1 MQTPPALKGLF
12 ATLTLVATSAFD
24 SKGFVSSTGSDGAID
39 GTNVWIG
46 AKGGGRWSYEPS
58 WYARSTN
65 GYSAARL
72 FELNPV
78 VDLSRLLPGAVMRC
92 DYPAPVH
99 AEGIILPDAHAV
111 GIRMLDADL
120 GLGAVP
126 LAHDGGAGL
135 FVSVDAGGMLSMQ
148 SSQTM
153 CGLSGDG
160 AGGGIAFADD
170 ATLALDSGSVK
181 TAAVYR
187 ARMSG
192 GTFEKK
198 GAGHKLTMT
207 GILELKALEVSAG
220 ILEIAPDNAPVPE
233 PVGLWTLDGDVPA
246 EVDTVVH
253 AEPDGRVT
261 KGIQSKGT
269 AAYRP
274 VPRGTLASSLPAN
287 GSFTVSARVGALKDA
302 GTFLMVGDGSDSRTV
317 RFRREGERILALI
330 GQITNDFA
338 SVIASTNVSAANWM
352 QLTVAYDAAAQKL
365 SFYRDSMPTGS
376 TNVVVR
382 LNPQDVVFGAGGL
395 SSSTGVANSF
405 KRGCQMDDI
414 RIFPSALSAE
424 QVATVAR
431 MVRVGAEAPPLPADC
446 IVTIASGAI
455 LRIQSGDVSV
465 AEIKGGGML
474 EIASGASFSA
484 ARSSAFSGTVVGQ
497 GAYNGRQ
504 RVWAD
509 VAGRLGLA
517 GQPDGFSVYP
527 QAILND
533 SPWTRVDSQ
542 GGYLADEAGARV
554 FTIGDPVLFDGAL
567 SVKSVSTNGAVAA
580 DAAWTFTP
588 PADVADVRQICVVFQ
603 LPPDAYT
610 GGEVVFDGGTKT
622 VVWPE
627 TTPADAALATVA
639 NPRTMSL
646 VDAGGSETM
655 RIEFLGDVKVRV
667 QDDRGKASG
676 AFIVRAYIEPET
688 GGVFPA
694 QSARGIS
701 MRLFFPGAAEVTDIP
716 GYQIHMGERWI
727 PLEPYRDILPGSA
740 LDMSAVCGMDAPAGR
755 HGKVVVRGGHF
766 EFEDMPG
773 VPQRFIGAQISDTA
787 TSNIRQAE
795 ADRLADQ
802 IARRGYN
809 AVRLHHQDKVLVLSS
824 DPGGTNL
831 NTYAMGR
838 FDYLVGACV
847 SRGLYIT
854 TDLYA
859 SRTAVQW
866 AAVGFPERSGTVS
879 SDDFKYLVMVNDAV
893 KRNFKD
899 FARNFLLHRN
909 PYTGRSLAEE
919 PALIGLSVVNESQ
932 KSLFATPSRLVAE
945 HPVWGEKW
953 SEWIARK
960 KQSSGVWADV
970 SETPPSS
977 VTGSGATGYAF
988 AAFLAETERAFAR
1001 EMRTFIRDELGCA
1014 APLTALNGAS
1024 DSRACFEVA
1033 RGEYDYVDWHA
1044 YVDHPTFLGER
1055 WKLPATLK
1063 NKNTLRFG
1071 GRGVLE
1077 RAWMRLADRP
1087 VTATEWQF
1095 AAPGEY
1101 RAAGGLLMGAF
1112 AAAQA
1117 YDGIWRFSWAESV
1130 GAATNAYQKAVG
1142 FFESTG
1148 DPISLESERAA
1159 VCLYRRGDLAENTR
1173 EYLNQINP
1181 LLLNKPQEALVKSM
1195 NSSEGTQWAAWYAK
1209 IGSVLSTNAFVNGE
1223 ISAGLWPGPSTNN
1236 KAVVMRHLG
1245 LANVNGDLPPAADG
1259 QVVVRMNSGYFA
1271 VNTENTSGG
1280 FAEDGT
1286 IDGGALTATISGGP
1300 AAIWASTLD
1309 GKGFAASKRILVV
1322 HLTDVVNSGIRFA
1335 DEERTTLLGWGSL
1348 PHLMRDGRADVSLRV
1363 GEGGFRV
1370 HSLSRDGSRRD
1381 AVPFS
1386 LHDGRLRFTADISA
1400 NPAAATCL
1408 YEIERRDPPL
1418 VISLK

>member
-1 MQTPPALKGLF
+1 MLNRHRGVTLLF
-12 ATLTLVATSAFD
+12 AVLLPSVMFA
-24 SKGFVSSTGSDGAID
+24 GSVD

-58 WYARSTN
+58 WYARSTH
-65 GYSAARL
+65 GYSASRL

-78 VDLSRLLPGAVMRC
+78 VDLSRLLPDAVMSC

-99 AEGIILPDAHAV
+99 AEEVLLPDSHAV
-111 GIRMLDADL
+111 GMRMFDSDMSIGSLS
-120 GLGAVP
+120 P
-126 LAHDGGAGL
+126 SHDGGAGL
-135 FVSVDAGGMLSMQ
+135 FASVEAGGMLSFGT
-148 SSQTM
+148 SQALS
-153 CGLSGDG
+153 GISGDG
-160 AGGGIAFADD
+160 AGGGIAFPPD
-170 ATLALDSGSVK
+170 AILTMDAGNVK
-181 TAAVYR
+181 TATVYR
-187 ARMSG
+187 ARMVG
-192 GTFEKK
+192 GKFEKK

-207 GILELKALEVSAG
+207 GTVELKALDVSAG
-220 ILEIAPDNAPVPE
+220 ILELAPDAAALPE
-233 PVGLWTLDGDVPA
+233 PVGLWTLDGDAPA
-246 EVDTVVH
+246 EMSSVVH

-274 VPRGTLASSLPAN
+274 VPRGTLASSMKTN
-287 GSFTVSARVGALKDA
+287 GSFTVSVRIGAVGDT
-302 GTFLMVGDGSDSRTV
+302 GTFFMVGDGSDSRTV
-317 RFRREGERILALI
+317 RFRRDENRILALI
-330 GQITNDFA
+330 GSITNDFD

-352 QLTVAYDAAAQKL
+352 QLTVAYDAAAQRL
-365 SFYRDSMPTGS
+365 SFYRDSMLTGS
-376 TNVVVR
+376 SNVVVR

-395 SSSTGVANSF
+395 SSSTGAASAF
-405 KRGCQMDDI
+405 KRNCQIDDI
-414 RIFPSALSAE
+414 RIFQSALSAE
-424 QVATVAR
+424 QVASVAR
-431 MVRVGAEAPPLPADC
+431 IVRVGSAKPALPPEC
-446 IVTIASGAI
+446 SVTVASGAV
-455 LRIQSGDVSV
+455 LRILSGKADV
-465 AEIKGGGML
+465 AELKGGGVL
-474 EIASGASFSA
+474 EIADGASFSA
-484 ARSSAFSGTVVGQ
+484 ANSSSFRGTVVGA
-497 GAYNGRQ
+497 GMYNGRQ

-517 GQPDGFSVYP
+517 GQPAGFSVYP

-533 SPWTRVDSQ
+533 SPWTRVDSD
-542 GGYLADEAGARV
+542 GGYLADEEGARI
-554 FTIGDPVLFDGAL
+554 FAIGNPVLFNGTL
-567 SVKSVSTNGAVAA
+567 SVKQVSTNGTVAA
-580 DAAWTFTP
+580 DVAWTFTP
-588 PADVADVRQICVVFQ
+588 PEDVSNVRQLCVIFQ
-603 LPPDAYT
+603 LPPDSYV
-610 GGEVVFDGGTKT
+610 GGAVAFNGGTKT

-627 TTPADAALATVA
+627 TTPTDAALATVA
-639 NPRTMSL
+639 SPRTMSL
-646 VDAGGSETM
+646 VDSAGAETM
-655 RIEFLGDVKVRV
+655 RIEFQGDVKVRV
-667 QDDRGKASG
+667 QDDREKATG
-676 AFIVRAYIEPET
+676 AFILRIYVDPGA

-694 QSARGIS
+694 ASERIVP

-727 PLEPYRDILPGSA
+727 PLEPYRDVLPGSA
-740 LDMSAVCGMDAPAGR
+740 LDLSGVCAADAPAGR
-755 HGKVVVRGGHF
+755 HGKVVVRGAHF

-802 IARRGYN
+802 LVRRGYN

-831 NTYAMGR
+831 NTYAMNR
-838 FDYLVGACV
+838 FDYLVGACI

-866 AAVGFPERSGTVS
+866 SAVGFPERPGTVS

-909 PYTGRSLAEE
+909 PHTGRTLAEE

-932 KSLFATPSRLVAE
+932 KSLFASPSRLVAE
-945 HPVWGEKW
+945 HPEWGEKW
-953 SEWIARK
+953 TEWIAK
-960 KQSSGVWADV
+960 KKKSSGVWADV

-977 VTGSGATGYAF
+977 VTGGTTGYAF
-988 AAFLAETERAFAR
+988 AAFIAETERAFAR
-1001 EMRTFIRDELGCA
+1001 EMRAFIRDELGCA

-1063 NKNTLRFG
+1063 NKNTIRNG

-1101 RAAGGLLMGAF
+1101 RAAGGLLMGAY

-1130 GAATNAYQKAVG
+1130 GAATNAYGKSVG

-1148 DPISLESERAA
+1148 DPVSLESERAA
-1159 VCLYRRGDLAENTR
+1159 VCLYRRGDLMENTR

-1181 LLLNKPQEALVKSM
+1181 LLLNKPQEGVVKSM

-1209 IGSVLSTNAFVNGE
+1209 IGSVLSTNAFENGE
-1223 ISAGLWPGPSTNN
+1223 ISAGIWPGPTTNN
-1236 KAVVMRHLG
+1236 KTVVMRHLG
-1245 LANVNGDLPPAADG
+1245 LTSVGGDLPPARAHRGDFRRPRRG
-1259 QVVVRMNSGYFA
+1259 M
-1271 VNTENTSGG
+1271 
-1280 FAEDGT
+1280 
-1286 IDGGALTATISGGP
+1286 
-1300 AAIWASTLD
+1300 
-1309 GKGFAASKRILVV
+1309 GKHA
-1322 HLTDVVNSGIRFA
+1322 
-1335 DEERTTLLGWGSL
+1335 
-1348 PHLMRDGRADVSLRV
+1348 
-1363 GEGGFRV
+1363 
-1370 HSLSRDGSRRD
+1370 
-1381 AVPFS
+1381 
-1386 LHDGRLRFTADISA
+1386 
-1400 NPAAATCL
+1400 
-1408 YEIERRDPPL
+1408 
-1418 VISLK
+1418 

>member
-1 MQTPPALKGLF
+1 MLNRHRGVTLLF
-12 ATLTLVATSAFD
+12 AVLLPSVMFA
-24 SKGFVSSTGSDGAID
+24 GSVD

-58 WYARSTN
+58 WYARSTH
-65 GYSAARL
+65 GYSASRL

-78 VDLSRLLPGAVMRC
+78 VDLSRLLPDAVMSC

-99 AEGIILPDAHAV
+99 AEEVLLPDSHAV
-111 GIRMLDADL
+111 GMRMFDSDMSIGSLS
-120 GLGAVP
+120 P
-126 LAHDGGAGL
+126 SHDGGAGL
-135 FVSVDAGGMLSMQ
+135 FASVEAGGMLSFGT
-148 SSQTM
+148 SQALS
-153 CGLSGDG
+153 GISGDG
-160 AGGGIAFADD
+160 AGGGIAFPPD
-170 ATLALDSGSVK
+170 AILTMDAGNVK
-181 TAAVYR
+181 TATVYR
-187 ARMSG
+187 ARMVG
-192 GTFEKK
+192 GKFEKK

-207 GILELKALEVSAG
+207 GTVELKALDVSAG
-220 ILEIAPDNAPVPE
+220 ILELAPDAAALPE
-233 PVGLWTLDGDVPA
+233 PVGLWTLDGDAPA
-246 EVDTVVH
+246 EMSSVVH

-274 VPRGTLASSLPAN
+274 VPRGTLASSMKTN
-287 GSFTVSARVGALKDA
+287 GSFTVSVRIGAVGDT
-302 GTFLMVGDGSDSRTV
+302 GTFFMVGDGSDSRTV
-317 RFRREGERILALI
+317 RFRRDENRILALI
-330 GQITNDFA
+330 GSITNDFD

-352 QLTVAYDAAAQKL
+352 QLTVAYDAAAQRL
-365 SFYRDSMPTGS
+365 SFYRDSMLTGS
-376 TNVVVR
+376 SNVVVR

-395 SSSTGVANSF
+395 SSSTGAASAF
-405 KRGCQMDDI
+405 KRNCQIDDI
-414 RIFPSALSAE
+414 RIFQSALSAE
-424 QVATVAR
+424 QVASVAR
-431 MVRVGAEAPPLPADC
+431 IVRVGSAKPALPPEC
-446 IVTIASGAI
+446 SVTVASGAV
-455 LRIQSGDVSV
+455 LRILSGKADV
-465 AEIKGGGML
+465 AELKGGGVL
-474 EIASGASFSA
+474 EIADGASFSA
-484 ARSSAFSGTVVGQ
+484 ANSSSFRGTVVGA
-497 GAYNGRQ
+497 GMYNGRQ

-517 GQPDGFSVYP
+517 GQPAGFSVYP

-533 SPWTRVDSQ
+533 SPWTRVDSD
-542 GGYLADEAGARV
+542 GGYLADEEGARI
-554 FTIGDPVLFDGAL
+554 FAIGNPVLFNGTL
-567 SVKSVSTNGAVAA
+567 SVKQVSTNGTVAA
-580 DAAWTFTP
+580 DVAWTFTP
-588 PADVADVRQICVVFQ
+588 PEDVSNVRQLCVIFQ
-603 LPPDAYT
+603 LPPDSYV
-610 GGEVVFDGGTKT
+610 GGAVAFNGGTKT

-627 TTPADAALATVA
+627 TTPTDAALATVA
-639 NPRTMSL
+639 SPRTMSL
-646 VDAGGSETM
+646 VDSAGAETM
-655 RIEFLGDVKVRV
+655 RIEFQGDVKVRV
-667 QDDRGKASG
+667 QDDREKATG
-676 AFIVRAYIEPET
+676 AFILRIYVDPGA

-694 QSARGIS
+694 ASERIVP

-727 PLEPYRDILPGSA
+727 PLEPYRDVLPGSA
-740 LDMSAVCGMDAPAGR
+740 LDLSGVCAADAPAGR
-755 HGKVVVRGGHF
+755 HGKVVVRGAHF

-802 IARRGYN
+802 LVRRGYN

-831 NTYAMGR
+831 NTYAMNR
-838 FDYLVGACV
+838 FDYLVGACI

-866 AAVGFPERSGTVS
+866 SAVGFPERPGTVS

-909 PYTGRSLAEE
+909 PHTGRTLAEE

-932 KSLFATPSRLVAE
+932 KSLFASPSRLVAE
-945 HPVWGEKW
+945 HPEWGEKW
-953 SEWIARK
+953 TEWIAK
-960 KQSSGVWADV
+960 KKKSSGVWADV

-977 VTGSGATGYAF
+977 VTGGTTGYAF
-988 AAFLAETERAFAR
+988 AAFIAETERAFAR
-1001 EMRTFIRDELGCA
+1001 EMRAFIRDELGCA

-1063 NKNTLRFG
+1063 NKNTIRNG

-1101 RAAGGLLMGAF
+1101 RAAGGLLMGAY

-1130 GAATNAYQKAVG
+1130 GAATNAYGKSVG

-1148 DPISLESERAA
+1148 DPVSLESERAA
-1159 VCLYRRGDLAENTR
+1159 VCLYRRGDLMENTR

-1181 LLLNKPQEALVKSM
+1181 LLLNKPQEGVVKSM

-1209 IGSVLSTNAFVNGE
+1209 IGSVLSTNAFENGE
-1223 ISAGLWPGPSTNN
+1223 ISAGIWPGPTTNN
-1236 KAVVMRHLG
+1236 KTVVMRHLG
-1245 LANVNGDLPPAADG
+1245 LTSVGGDLPPAAGG
-1259 QVVVRMNSGYFA
+1259 QVVVRKDSGYFA

-1286 IDGGALTATISGGP
+1286 IDGGALTAAISGGP
-1300 AAIWASTLD
+1300 AAVWASTLD
-1309 GKGFAASKRILVV
+1309 GRGFAASERILVT

-1335 DEERTTLLGWGSL
+1335 DEGRTTLLGWGSL
-1348 PHLMRDGRADVSLRV
+1348 PHLMRDGQADISMRLGR
-1363 GEGGFRV
+1363 GDFRV
-1370 HSLSRDGSRRD
+1370 YSLSRDGSRRVQ
-1381 AVPFS
+1381 VPFTY
-1386 LHDGRLRFTADISA
+1386 GGGMLRFTADVSA
-1400 NPAAATCL
+1400 DLSSATCL
-1408 YEIERRDPPL
+1408 YEIVRRKTPMCIKL
-1418 VISLK
+1418 R

>member
-1 MQTPPALKGLF
+1 MLNRHRGVMLLLAVLLPSVLF
-12 ATLTLVATSAFD
+12 A
-24 SKGFVSSTGSDGAID
+24 GSVD

-58 WYARSTN
+58 WYARSTH
-65 GYSAARL
+65 GYSASRL

-78 VDLSRLLPGAVMRC
+78 VDLSRLLPDAVMRC

-99 AEGIILPDAHAV
+99 AEAVLLPDLHAV
-111 GIRMLDADL
+111 GMRMLDSDMSIGSL
-120 GLGAVP
+120 SP
-126 LAHDGGAGL
+126 SHDGGAGL
-135 FVSVDAGGMLSMQ
+135 FVSVEAGGMLSFGT
-148 SSQTM
+148 SQALS
-153 CGLSGDG
+153 GISGDG
-160 AGGGIAFADD
+160 AGGGTAFPPD
-170 ATLALDSGSVK
+170 AILTMDAGNVK
-181 TAAVYR
+181 TATVYR
-187 ARMSG
+187 ARMVG
-192 GTFEKK
+192 GKFEKK

-207 GILELKALEVSAG
+207 GTVELKALDVSAG
-220 ILEIAPDNAPVPE
+220 ILELAPDAAALSE
-233 PVGLWTLDGDVPA
+233 PVGLWTLDGDAPA
-246 EVDTVVH
+246 EMSSVVH

-274 VPRGTLASSLPAN
+274 VPRGTLASSMKTN
-287 GSFTVSARVGALKDA
+287 GSFTVSVRIGAVGDT
-302 GTFLMVGDGSDSRTV
+302 GTFFMVGDGSDSRTV
-317 RFRREGERILALI
+317 RFRRDENRILALI
-330 GQITNDFA
+330 GSITNDFA

-352 QLTVAYDAAAQKL
+352 QLTVAYDAAAQRL

-376 TNVVVR
+376 SNVVVR

-395 SSSTGVANSF
+395 SSSTGVASAF
-405 KRGCQMDDI
+405 KRNCQIDDI
-414 RIFPSALSAE
+414 RIFQSALSAE
-424 QVATVAR
+424 QVASVAR
-431 MVRVGAEAPPLPADC
+431 IVRVGSAKPALPPEC
-446 IVTIASGAI
+446 SVTVASGAV
-455 LRIQSGDVSV
+455 LRILSGKADV
-465 AEIKGGGML
+465 AELNGGGVL
-474 EIASGASFSA
+474 EIADGASFSA
-484 ARSSAFSGTVVGQ
+484 ANSSSFRGTVVGA
-497 GAYNGRQ
+497 GMYNGRQ

-517 GQPDGFSVYP
+517 GQPAGFSVYP

-533 SPWTRVDSQ
+533 SPWTRVDSD
-542 GGYLADEAGARV
+542 GGYLADEEGARI
-554 FTIGDPVLFDGAL
+554 FAIGNPVLFNGTL
-567 SVKSVSTNGAVAA
+567 SVKQVSTNGTVAA
-580 DAAWTFTP
+580 DVAWTFTP
-588 PADVADVRQICVVFQ
+588 PEDVSNVRQLCVIFQ
-603 LPPDAYT
+603 LPPDSYV
-610 GGEVVFDGGTKT
+610 GGAVAFNGGTKT

-627 TTPADAALATVA
+627 TTPTDAALATVA
-639 NPRTMSL
+639 SPRTMSL
-646 VDAGGSETM
+646 VDSVGAETM
-655 RIEFLGDVKVRV
+655 RIEFQGDVKVRV
-667 QDDRGKASG
+667 QDDREKATG
-676 AFIVRAYIEPET
+676 AFIVRIYVDPGE

-694 QSARGIS
+694 AFARIVP

-727 PLEPYRDILPGSA
+727 PLEPYRDVLPGSA
-740 LDMSAVCGMDAPAGR
+740 LDLSGVCAADAPAGR
-755 HGKVVVRGGHF
+755 HGKVVVRGAHF

-802 IARRGYN
+802 LVRRGYN

-831 NTYAMGR
+831 NTYAMNR
-838 FDYLVGACV
+838 FDYLVGACI

-866 AAVGFPERSGTVS
+866 SAVGFPERPGTVS

-909 PYTGRSLAEE
+909 PHTGRTLAEE

-932 KSLFATPSRLVAE
+932 KSLFASPSRLVAE
-945 HPVWGEKW
+945 HPEWGEKW
-953 SEWIARK
+953 TEWIAK
-960 KQSSGVWADV
+960 KKKSSGVWADV

-977 VTGSGATGYAF
+977 VTGGTTGYAF
-988 AAFLAETERAFAR
+988 ATFIAETERAFAR
-1001 EMRTFIRDELGCA
+1001 EMRAFIRDELGCA

-1024 DSRACFEVA
+1024 DSLACFEVA

-1063 NKNTLRFG
+1063 NKNTIRNG

-1101 RAAGGLLMGAF
+1101 RAAGGLLMGAY

-1117 YDGIWRFSWAESV
+1117 YDGIWRFSWAESI
-1130 GAATNAYQKAVG
+1130 GAATNAYRKSVG

-1148 DPISLESERAA
+1148 DPVSLESERAA
-1159 VCLYRRGDLAENTR
+1159 VCLYRRGDLVENTR

-1181 LLLNKPQEALVKSM
+1181 LLLNKPQEGVVKSM

-1209 IGSVLSTNAFVNGE
+1209 IGSVLSTNAFENGE
-1223 ISAGLWPGPSTNN
+1223 ISAGIWPGPTTNN
-1236 KAVVMRHLG
+1236 KTVVMRHLG
-1245 LANVNGDLPPAADG
+1245 LTSVGGDLPPAAGG
-1259 QVVVRMNSGYFA
+1259 QVVVRKDSGYFA

-1280 FAEDGT
+1280 FAESGT
-1286 IDGGALTATISGGP
+1286 IDGGALTATVRGGP
-1300 AAIWASTLD
+1300 AAVWASTLD
-1309 GKGFAASKRILVV
+1309 GRGFAASERILVT

-1335 DEERTTLLGWGSL
+1335 DEGRTTLLGWGSL
-1348 PHLMRDGRADVSLRV
+1348 PHLMRDGQADISMRLGR
-1363 GEGGFRV
+1363 GDFRV
-1370 HSLSRDGSRRD
+1370 YSLSRDGSRRVQ
-1381 AVPFS
+1381 VPFTY
-1386 LHDGRLRFTADISA
+1386 GGGILRFTADVSA
-1400 NPAAATCL
+1400 DLSSATCL
-1408 YEIERRDPPL
+1408 YEIVRRKTPMCIKL
-1418 VISLK
+1418 R

>member
-1 MQTPPALKGLF
+1 MLNRHRGVTLLF
-12 ATLTLVATSAFD
+12 AVLLPAVLFA
-24 SKGFVSSTGSDGAID
+24 GSVD

-58 WYARSTN
+58 WYARSTH
-65 GYSAARL
+65 GYSASRL

-78 VDLSRLLPGAVMRC
+78 VDLSRLLPDAVMRC

-99 AEGIILPDAHAV
+99 AEEVLLPDSHAV
-111 GIRMLDADL
+111 GMRMFDSDMSIGSLSSS
-120 GLGAVP
+120 
-126 LAHDGGAGL
+126 HDGGAGL
-135 FVSVDAGGMLSMQ
+135 FASVEAGGMLSFGT
-148 SSQTM
+148 SQA
-153 CGLSGDG
+153 LSGIYGDG
-160 AGGGIAFADD
+160 AGGGTAFPPD
-170 ATLALDSGSVK
+170 AILTMDAGNVK
-181 TAAVYR
+181 TATVYR
-187 ARMSG
+187 ARMVG
-192 GTFEKK
+192 GKFEKK

-207 GILELKALEVSAG
+207 GTVELKALDVSAG
-220 ILEIAPDNAPVPE
+220 ILELAPDAAALPE
-233 PVGLWTLDGDVPA
+233 PVGLWTLDGDAPA
-246 EVDTVVH
+246 EMSSVVH

-274 VPRGTLASSLPAN
+274 VPRGTLASSMKTN
-287 GSFTVSARVGALKDA
+287 GSFTVSVRIGAVGDT
-302 GTFLMVGDGSDSRTV
+302 GTFFMVGDGSDSRTV
-317 RFRREGERILALI
+317 RFRRDENRILALI
-330 GQITNDFA
+330 GSITNDFD

-352 QLTVAYDAAAQKL
+352 QLTVAYDAAAQRL
-365 SFYRDSMPTGS
+365 SFYRDSMLTGS
-376 TNVVVR
+376 SNVVVR

-395 SSSTGVANSF
+395 SSSTGAASAF
-405 KRGCQMDDI
+405 KRNCQIDDI
-414 RIFPSALSAE
+414 RIFQSALSAE
-424 QVATVAR
+424 QVASVAR
-431 MVRVGAEAPPLPADC
+431 IVRVGSAKPALPPEC
-446 IVTIASGAI
+446 SVTVASGAV
-455 LRIQSGDVSV
+455 LRILSGKADV
-465 AEIKGGGML
+465 AELKGGGVL
-474 EIASGASFSA
+474 EIADGASFSA
-484 ARSSAFSGTVVGQ
+484 ANSSSFRGTVVGA
-497 GAYNGRQ
+497 GMYNGRQ

-517 GQPDGFSVYP
+517 GQPAGCSVYP

-533 SPWTRVDSQ
+533 SPWTRVDSD
-542 GGYLADEAGARV
+542 GGYLADEEGARI
-554 FTIGDPVLFDGAL
+554 FAIGNPVLFNGTL
-567 SVKSVSTNGAVAA
+567 SVKQVSTNGTVAA
-580 DAAWTFTP
+580 DVAWTFTP
-588 PADVADVRQICVVFQ
+588 PEDVSNVRQLCVIFQ
-603 LPPDAYT
+603 LPPDSYV
-610 GGEVVFDGGTKT
+610 GGAVAFNGGTKT

-627 TTPADAALATVA
+627 TTPTDAALATVSS
-639 NPRTMSL
+639 PRTMSL
-646 VDAGGSETM
+646 VDSVGAETM
-655 RIEFLGDVKVRV
+655 RIEFQGDVKVRV
-667 QDDRGKASG
+667 QDDREKATG
-676 AFIVRAYIEPET
+676 AFIVRIYVDPGE

-694 QSARGIS
+694 ASERIVP
-701 MRLFFPGAAEVTDIP
+701 MRLFFPGVAEVTDIP

-727 PLEPYRDILPGSA
+727 PLEPYRDVLPGSA
-740 LDMSAVCGMDAPAGR
+740 LDLSGVCAADAPAGR
-755 HGKVVVRGGHF
+755 HGKVVVRGAHF

-802 IARRGYN
+802 LVRRGYN

-831 NTYAMGR
+831 NTYAMNR
-838 FDYLVGACV
+838 FDYLVGACI

-866 AAVGFPERSGTVS
+866 SAVGFPERPGTVS

-909 PYTGRSLAEE
+909 PHTGRTLAEE

-932 KSLFATPSRLVAE
+932 KSLFASPSRLVAE
-945 HPVWGEKW
+945 HPEWGEKW
-953 SEWIARK
+953 TEWIVK
-960 KQSSGVWADV
+960 KKKSSGVWADV

-977 VTGSGATGYAF
+977 VTGGTTGYAF
-988 AAFLAETERAFAR
+988 AAFIAETERAFAR
-1001 EMRTFIRDELGCA
+1001 EMRAFMRDELGCA

-1063 NKNTLRFG
+1063 NKNTIRNG

-1101 RAAGGLLMGAF
+1101 RAAGGLLMGAY

-1130 GAATNAYQKAVG
+1130 GAATNAYGKSVG

-1148 DPISLESERAA
+1148 DPVSLESERAA
-1159 VCLYRRGDLAENTR
+1159 VCLYRRGDLVENTR

-1181 LLLNKPQEALVKSM
+1181 LLLNKPQEGVVKSM

-1209 IGSVLSTNAFVNGE
+1209 IGSVLSTNAFENGE
-1223 ISAGLWPGPSTNN
+1223 ISAGIWPGPTTNN
-1236 KAVVMRHLG
+1236 KTVVMRHLG
-1245 LANVNGDLPPAADG
+1245 LTSVGGDLPPAAGG
-1259 QVVVRMNSGYFA
+1259 QVVVRKDSGYFA

-1286 IDGGALTATISGGP
+1286 IDGGALTAAISGGP
-1300 AAIWASTLD
+1300 AAVWASTLD
-1309 GKGFAASKRILVV
+1309 GRGFAASERILVT

-1335 DEERTTLLGWGSL
+1335 DEGRTTLLGWGSL
-1348 PHLMRDGRADVSLRV
+1348 PHLMRDGQADISMRLGR
-1363 GEGGFRV
+1363 GDFRV
-1370 HSLSRDGSRRD
+1370 YSLSRDGSRRVQ
-1381 AVPFS
+1381 VPFTY
-1386 LHDGRLRFTADISA
+1386 GGGMLRFTADVSA
-1400 NPAAATCL
+1400 DLSSATCL
-1408 YEIERRDPPL
+1408 YEIVRRKTPMCIKL
-1418 VISLK
+1418 R